1 MIGLFNDPACP
12 DHQQVLETILT
23 LSDAKSDAMSTLQAR
38 EQTLIEQFQ
47 EKLTERRQAIQ
58 GSDDQQVCFRSFMK
72 LMPSVLYL

>member
-1 MIGLFNDPACP
+1 MISLFNDPVCP

-23 LSDAKSDAMSTLQAR
+23 LSDAKTDAMSTLAAR

-58 GSDDQQVCFRSFMK
+58 GSDDQQVCFRLQSIFR
-72 LMPSVLYL
+72 